1 MPTES
6 CDVLI
11 VGGGPAGSTCAWQLR
26 QAGLNVLVMDKQTFP
41 RDKVCAGWITPAVVA
56 SLGLDLDDYAK
67 TNVLQ
72 PIRGFRIGTIRGAEA
87 NIRYDTAVSFGIRRC
102 EFDDYLLRRSTA
114 RVVAGE
120 SMKSMVRDAG
130 SWLVNG
136 RIRTPLV
143 VGAGGNFCP
152 VSRMLGV
159 DCEGSESIVVAQETE
174 FRMPEGERG
183 NGGLGGDVAQIYFC
197 PDLKGYGWCFP
208 KGDYLNVGL
217 GREDSHR
224 LSEHVEQFRGWLQQR
239 GVIPGDLPGRF
250 CGHAYVLNTESRRRL
265 LDDGVI
271 LIGDAAGL
279 AYPRSGEG
287 IRPAIESA
295 LIAAAIIRDAAGK
308 YSRANLAPYAE
319 RLALRFGERRPEP
332 EAAAWLP
339 RKLRNSLAAKLL
351 ATRWFARN
359 VVVDRWFL
367 HSEQRAMVSLPRHPT
382 QAGWEDVNRG

>member
-1 MPTES
+1 MQTQA
-6 CDVLI
+6 CDVLV

-26 QAGLNVLVMDKQTFP
+26 QAGLDVLVMDKHTFP

-56 SLGLDLDDYAK
+56 SLGLDLDDYAAGRA
-67 TNVLQ
+67 LQ

-87 NIRYDTAVSFGIRRC
+87 NIRYDAAVSFGIRRC
-102 EFDDYLLRRSTA
+102 EFDDYLLRRSMA
-114 RVVAGE
+114 RLALGE
-120 SMKSMVRDAG
+120 SVKSMVRDQGA
-130 SWLVNG
+130 WLVNG
-136 RIRTPLV
+136 RFRTKLV

-152 VSRMLGV
+152 VARLLGV
-159 DCEGSESIVVAQETE
+159 DREEGEAIVVAQETE
-174 FRMPEGERG
+174 FRVPARGRGESG
-183 NGGLGGDVAQIYFC
+183 PGADVAQIYFC

-217 GREDSHR
+217 GREDTHR

-239 GVIPGDLPGRF
+239 GAIPDELPGRF
-250 CGHAYVLNTESRRRL
+250 CGHAYVLYTESRRRL

-295 LIAAAIIRDAAGK
+295 LIAATIIRDAAGN

-319 RLALRFGERRPEP
+319 RLAHRFGDRKPER

-339 RKLRNSLAAKLL
+339 QRLRHFLAAKLL
-351 ATRWFARN
+351 ATKWFTRN

-367 HSEQRAMVSLPRHPT
+367 HSGQRPMVPGPR
-382 QAGWEDVNRG
+382 AAE